1 MPPPDPYRFWD
12 HATYAS
18 VTLEFRCNLR
28 CTHCMIEGTM
38 DWLRPL
44 GRDQFE
50 AVLRARA
57 RMGWTGLILTGSEI
71 TLLKDLPRLA
81 EQARGAGFQ
90 HVRIQTHGMH
100 LDNPVFLRR
109 LVGAGVDEFFVS
121 VAAGCAAT
129 HDRITQVPGSFDRT
143 LAGLEA
149 METLDV
155 ISLTNTVLTQESYRE
170 LPLMVQ
176 RLAGLRHLRQMEFWN
191 YFPMQ
196 ERDEKGLIVSLSDLL
211 PPLREAARL
220 AEAQGRRVEIKNVP
234 VCALGEDGHLVEN
247 AQPQLHIDGRFWNEF
262 SRNGFYQCHHR
273 NSCSATACL
282 GLTTAYIAKYGT
294 EEALLAPF
302 PPNAF
307 NHLRIGT
314 DA

>member
-1 MPPPDPYRFWD
+1 MPPASPHRFWD
-12 HATYAS
+12 HAAYAS

-38 DWLRPL
+38 DWLRPV
-44 GRDQFE
+44 GREQFQQ
-50 AVLRARA
+50 VLRDRA
-57 RMGWTGLILTGSEI
+57 RHGWTGLILTGSEI

-81 EQARGAGFQ
+81 EQARAAGFR

-109 LVGAGVDEFFVS
+109 LVNAGVDEFFVS
-121 VAAGCAAT
+121 VAAGCAQT

-149 METLDV
+149 MESLDV

-176 RLAGLRHLRQMEFWN
+176 RLAHLRRLRQMEFWN
-191 YFPMQ
+191 YFPMR
-196 ERDEKGLIVSLSDLL
+196 ERDDKRLIVPLRDLL

-234 VCALGEDGHLVEN
+234 VCALGEDGQLVEN
-247 AQPQLHIDGRFWNEF
+247 GQPQLHIDGRFWDEF
-262 SRNGFYQCHHR
+262 ARNGFYRCPHR
-273 NSCSATACL
+273 QACAARDCL
-282 GLTTAYIAKYGT
+282 GLTTAYIAEYGT
-294 EEALLAPF
+294 EAALLAPL
-302 PPNAF
+302 PPAAF
-307 NHLRIGT
+307 TRPRTGT
-314 DA
+314 FA